1 MSELAIGKRGDFKP
15 NRLKS
20 YVLLVNLSRPLGWIV
35 APLVFVFG
43 LYFSGAGITYIA
55 ALQILLL
62 SVPYCVILY
71 GINDIY
77 DYDSDKLN
85 PRKKHLK
92 LTEKDKELVKR
103 YSIYIS
109 GALLL
114 SAALS
119 YNPQNVLCMILLIAL
134 SYSYSVPPLRLKERP
149 PLDSVSNGVLF
160 FVVFGLG
167 YSYGGD
173 VLTIPL
179 KIYLVAMCVMGIHSF
194 GSVMDY
200 STDRKAGHRT
210 FAVLFGKR
218 TASFFALAVFVSA
231 ILFSNIETA
240 AIIYYFI
247 YCSIL
252 LLIAVAIPSEKLALY
267 LFRLIFAGF
276 IVTAAAFITPY
287 LAKVL

>member
-1 MSELAIGKRGDFKP
+1 MSESAVEKHGRLTF
-15 NRLKS
+15 NRLRS
-20 YVLLVNLSRPLGWIV
+20 YGFLLNLSRPLGWVI

-55 ALQILLL
+55 VLQILLL
-62 SVPYCVILY
+62 SIPYCVILY

-85 PRKKHLK
+85 PRKKHLR
-92 LTEKDKELVKR
+92 LTERDKELVKR
-103 YSIYIS
+103 FSIYIS
-109 GALLL
+109 GVLLL
-114 SAALS
+114 SSALS
-119 YNPQNVLCMILLIAL
+119 SNPQNIVFMILLIAL
-134 SYSYSVPPLRLKERP
+134 SYSYSAPPVRFKERP
-149 PLDSVSNGVLF
+149 PLDSISNGALF

-173 VLTIPL
+173 VWTIPL

-200 STDRKAGHRT
+200 STDKKAGHRT
-210 FAVLFGKR
+210 FAVIFGKR
-218 TASFFALAVFVSA
+218 LASLFAFAVFISA

-247 YCSIL
+247 YCSVL
-252 LLIAVAIPSEKLALY
+252 LLISVVIPSEKLALY

-287 LAKVL
+287 LWA